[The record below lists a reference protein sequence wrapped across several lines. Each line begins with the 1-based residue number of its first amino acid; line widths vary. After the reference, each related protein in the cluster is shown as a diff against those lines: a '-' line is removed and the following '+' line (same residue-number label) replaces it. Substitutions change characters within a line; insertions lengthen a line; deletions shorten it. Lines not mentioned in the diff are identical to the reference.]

1 MQKVRR
7 HRPSQSSPPH
17 LDGAKGSPI
26 VGLSERIYETTKLA
40 ALVDMLM
47 SQGHPASE
55 ILKNVNLP
63 AKEVYSSKA
72 RISLGQLLTA
82 CENAVRLSRDP
93 HLAYRI
99 GASIHISTYGMYG
112 FAILCCPDFRR
123 TMQFAM
129 RYHML
134 AAPLAAISFSEEN
147 GSAIWSIEPH
157 LHATTDPALYR
168 FITEMQIGIH
178 ISLMR
183 DVMGPAFIPD
193 EICLAYPD
201 VGDAGFPKD
210 ELRCRIG
217 FAHPANK
224 IVFRS
229 TWLEQ
234 QASLGNKT
242 TYPSIV
248 ALCDNLLDDLALRIG
263 IAGKV
268 RDLLLEDIA
277 NPPTSSAAAGLLG
290 MDDRSLR
297 RKLRQQGLSYRGLLD
312 EIRTQIAVKYLRT
325 TRLSN
330 DDIALALGF
339 SDAANFRRAFHR
351 WTNKAPS
358 DIRAE

>member
-1 MQKVRR
+1 ML
-7 HRPSQSSPPH
+7 SS
-17 LDGAKGSPI
+17 
-26 VGLSERIYETTKLA
+26 E
-40 ALVDMLM
+40 
-47 SQGHPASE
+47 GHPAGE

-72 RISLGQLLTA
+72 RISLKQLLTA
-82 CENAVRLSRDP
+82 CQNAVRLSRDP

-112 FAILCCPDFRR
+112 FAILCCPDFRK
-123 TMQFAM
+123 TMQFAT

-134 AAPLAAISFSEEN
+134 ATPLAEIGFSEEN
-147 GSAIWSIEPH
+147 GSAIWAIEPN
-157 LHATTDPALYR
+157 LHAATDPALYR

-183 DVMGPAFIPD
+183 DIMGPAFAPD
-193 EICLAYPD
+193 EVCLAYPEA
-201 VGDAGFPKD
+201 GDAGFPKD
-210 ELRCRIG
+210 ELRCRVS
-217 FAHPANK
+217 FARPENK

-229 TWLEQ
+229 AWLEQ
-234 QASLGNKT
+234 EASLGNKT

-248 ALCDNLLDDLALRIG
+248 ALCDDLLDDLTLRIG
-263 IAGKV
+263 VAGKV
-268 RDLLLEDIA
+268 RDLLLADFA
-277 NPPTSSAAAGLLG
+277 NPPTSSAAAKLLG
-290 MDDRSLR
+290 MNDRSLR
-297 RKLRQQGLSYRGLLD
+297 RKLRRQGLSYRGLLD
-312 EIRTQIAVKYLRT
+312 ELRTQIALKYLRT

-351 WTNKAPS
+351 WTNKVPS

>member
-1 MQKVRR
+1 MQKARQ
-7 HRPSQSSPPH
+7 HHPFPSSPPH
-17 LDGAKGSPI
+17 PEGAKESAI

-40 ALVDMLM
+40 ALFDMLL

-72 RISLGQLLTA
+72 RISLKQLLTA
-82 CENAVRLSRDP
+82 CKNAVRLSRDP
-93 HLAYRI
+93 YLAYRI

-123 TMQFAM
+123 TMQFAT

-147 GSAIWSIEPH
+147 GSAVWSIEPN
-157 LHATTDPALYR
+157 LHAATDPALYR
-168 FITEMQIGIH
+168 FVTEMQIGIH

-183 DVMGPAFIPD
+183 DVMGPAFAPD
-193 EICLAYPD
+193 EVCLAYPGA
-201 VGDAGFPKD
+201 GDGGFPND
-210 ELRCRIG
+210 ELRCSVS
-217 FAHPANK
+217 FAKTANK

-234 QASLGNKT
+234 EASLGNRT

-248 ALCDNLLDDLALRIG
+248 ALCDDLLDDLTLRIG

-268 RDLLLEDIA
+268 RDLLLADIA
-277 NPPTSSAAAGLLG
+277 TPPTSSAAARLLG

-312 EIRTQIAVKYLRT
+312 ELRAQIALKYLRT